1 MALRFLMEPE
11 PTNGP
16 PEPAKARAVLS
27 YFFRHRR
34 AADTLEGVVRWRLL
48 EEQVQRTTLETKEA
62 IDWLVSKRFL
72 NEDARPYSGSIYS
85 LNSGLTEEI
94 ERFLNTSRPK

>member
-1 MALRFLMEPE
+1 MLWHLGSMMEPE

-48 EEQVQRTTLETKEA
+48 EEQVREDACDEGGHRVAGLETF
-62 IDWLVSKRFL
+62 SKRGCAAL
-72 NEDARPYSGSIYS
+72 LE
-85 LNSGLTEEI
+85 
-94 ERFLNTSRPK
+94 